1 MITHHDGVRA
11 PRATTHA
18 RTRRAPTTEHF
29 FSSRISLVSIARH
42 ARRDDDDDDDA
53 RIFENDDDDA
63 ARARVIV
70 IDASS
75 TRDDA
80 RARGIDAK
88 RTKK

>member
-1 MITHHDGVRA
+1 MMAFVRPA
-11 PRATTHA
+11 RRHTRARDA
-18 RTRRAPTTEHF
+18 RERPNT
-29 FSSRISLVSIARH
+29 FSSRISLVSIARY

-53 RIFENDDDDA
+53 RNGDDA

-80 RARGIDAK
+80 CARGIDAK

>member
-1 MITHHDGVRA
+1 MMAFVRPA
-11 PRATTHA
+11 RRHTRARDA
-18 RTRRAPTTEHF
+18 RERPNT

-63 ARARVIV
+63 ARVIVIV

>member
-1 MITHHDGVRA
+1 MMAFVRPA
-11 PRATTHA
+11 RRHTRARDA
-18 RTRRAPTTEHF
+18 RERPNT

-53 RIFENDDDDA
+53 RIFESDDDDA

-88 RTKK
+88 RTEK

>member
-1 MITHHDGVRA
+1 MMAFVRPA
-11 PRATTHA
+11 RRHTRARAA
-18 RTRRAPTTEHF
+18 RQRPNT

-75 TRDDA
+75 WS
-80 RARGIDAK
+80 
-88 RTKK
+88 

>member
-1 MITHHDGVRA
+1 MMAFVRPA
-11 PRATTHA
+11 RRHTRARDA
-18 RTRRAPTTEHF
+18 RQRPNT

-63 ARARVIV
+63 ARVIVIV

>member
-1 MITHHDGVRA
+1 MMAFVRPA
-11 PRATTHA
+11 RRHTRARDA
-18 RTRRAPTTEHF
+18 RQRPNT

>member
-1 MITHHDGVRA
+1 MMAFVRPA
-11 PRATTHA
+11 RRHTRARDA
-18 RTRRAPTTEHF
+18 RERPNT

-70 IDASS
+70 IDTSS

>member
-1 MITHHDGVRA
+1 MMAFVRPA
-11 PRATTHA
+11 RRHTRARDA
-18 RTRRAPTTEHF
+18 RQRPNT

-53 RIFENDDDDA
+53 RIFESDDDDA

>member
-1 MITHHDGVRA
+1 MMAFVRPA
-11 PRATTHA
+11 RRHTRARDA
-18 RTRRAPTTEHF
+18 RQRPNT

-42 ARRDDDDDDDA
+42 ARRDDDDDDDDA

-63 ARARVIV
+63 ARVIVIV

-80 RARGIDAK
+80 CARGIDAK

>member
-1 MITHHDGVRA
+1 MMAFVRPA
-11 PRATTHA
+11 RRHTRARDA
-18 RTRRAPTTEHF
+18 RERPNT

-53 RIFENDDDDA
+53 RIFEKDDDDA

>member
-1 MITHHDGVRA
+1 MMAFVRPA
-11 PRATTHA
+11 RRHTRARDA
-18 RTRRAPTTEHF
+18 RQRPNT

-80 RARGIDAK
+80 CARGIDAK

>member
-1 MITHHDGVRA
+1 MMAFVRPA
-11 PRATTHA
+11 RRHTRARDA
-18 RTRRAPTTEHF
+18 RERPNT

-63 ARARVIV
+63 TRARVIV

>member
-1 MITHHDGVRA
+1 MMAFVRPA
-11 PRATTHA
+11 RRHTRARDA
-18 RTRRAPTTEHF
+18 RERPNT

>member
-1 MITHHDGVRA
+1 MMAFVRPA
-11 PRATTHA
+11 RRHTRARDA
-18 RTRRAPTTEHF
+18 RERPNT

-53 RIFENDDDDA
+53 RIFESDDDDA

>member
-1 MITHHDGVRA
+1 MMAFVRPA
-11 PRATTHA
+11 RRHTRARDA
-18 RTRRAPTTEHF
+18 RERPNT
-29 FSSRISLVSIARH
+29 FSSRISLVSIARR

-53 RIFENDDDDA
+53 RIFESDDDDA

>member
-1 MITHHDGVRA
+1 MMAFVPPARRHTRA
-11 PRATTHA
+11 RDA
-18 RTRRAPTTEHF
+18 RQRPNT

>member
-1 MITHHDGVRA
+1 MMAFVRPA
-11 PRATTHA
+11 RRHTRARDA
-18 RTRRAPTTEHF
+18 RERPNT

-63 ARARVIV
+63 ARVIVIV

-80 RARGIDAK
+80 CARGIDAK